1 MIWAN
6 DLISEYYLWLK
17 NKTVI
22 ISDDVTEWVAIQTP
36 FIGLFNDLI
45 EIYVQKKGSVVYLS
59 DNGETFSNLDLVG
72 ASIARTGE
80 RRLIAERILLNYGI
94 KLVGTELITETSEH
108 NFPQKKHN
116 FLSAIMELNDLYVL
130 SKTTVS
136 SIFKEDVR
144 IYLDEK
150 DIIYTPDF
158 ISKGSTGLEFMF
170 DFQIAGKKSEIVLK
184 SFNTINKQTLTSF
197 LFSWDDI
204 KPIREKVSKKNVTA
218 IAIINDSEKPI
229 KDDMLNA
236 FKFKNA
242 NVILWSERNSSE
254 NLSKLKE
261 VA

>member
-6 DLISEYYLWLK
+6 DLISEYYVWLK
-17 NKTVI
+17 NKTLI
-22 ISDDVTEWVAIQTP
+22 IPDINTEWVAIQTP
-36 FIGLFNDLI
+36 FVGLYNDLI
-45 EIYVQKKGSVVYLS
+45 EIYAQKKDNIIVLS
-59 DNGETFSNLDLVG
+59 DNGETLNNLELVG
-72 ASIARTGE
+72 ASLSRTGE
-80 RRLIAERILLNYGI
+80 RKNIADRILLNYG
-94 KLVGTELITETSEH
+94 LQLNGNELTTSFNEA

-130 SKTTVS
+130 SKTTVA

-170 DFQIAGKKSEIVLK
+170 DFQIAGKKSEVVLK
-184 SFNTINKQTLTSF
+184 SFNTINKQSLTSF

-204 KPIREKVSKKNVTA
+204 KPVREKISKKNVTA
-218 IAIINDSEKPI
+218 VAFLNDSEKPI
-229 KDDMLNA
+229 NPDIINA
-236 FKFKNA
+236 FKSKSA
-242 NVILWSERNSSE
+242 DYILWSERNTDES
-254 NLSKLKE
+254 LRKLKN

>member
-1 MIWAN
+1 MTWAN
-6 DLISEYYLWLK
+6 ELISEYYVWLK
-17 NKTVI
+17 SKTTI
-22 ISDDVTEWVAIQTP
+22 IPDETSEWVAIQTP
-36 FIGLFNDLI
+36 FIGLYNDVI
-45 EIYVQKKGSVVYLS
+45 EIYAQKKGAKIILS
-59 DNGETFSNLDLVG
+59 DNGETLNNLDLVG
-72 ASIARTGE
+72 SSINRTGE
-80 RRLIAERILLNYGI
+80 RRIIAERILLNYGI
-94 KLVGTELITETSEH
+94 QLIGTELVTETNEQ
-108 NFPQKKHN
+108 NFSQKKHN

-130 SKTTVS
+130 SKNTVS

-204 KPIREKVSKKNVTA
+204 KPVREKISKKDVTA
-218 IAIINDSEKPI
+218 IAIINDAEKPI
-229 KDDMLNA
+229 KEDILNA
-236 FKFKNA
+236 FKSKNA
-242 NVILWSERNSSE
+242 NVILWTERNHEE
-254 NLSKLKE
+254 NLAKLRM